1 LRAAL
6 LREVDGAFEL
16 ADLPD
21 PSSADGRVAVR
32 VRAAGINF
40 ADLMIRRG
48 VYPNMPE
55 FPVVLG
61 LEVAGELED
70 GTRVMA
76 LTPGSGGY
84 AELVA
89 VDGGQ
94 VVPLPDGASFAEGA
108 SFLLTFLTAYI
119 PLTRHVRLR
128 AGATVLVHA
137 AAGGVGS
144 AAVQVARSLGAR
156 VVGAVGSRDKI
167 ERCLDL
173 GAAEA
178 YVYDDLPDDLRIDV
192 VVDPV
197 GGRLFEQAVGRLRP
211 LGTLVAIGV
220 AGGPWETMNPALLV
234 GRNIGVHGFYLGRLL
249 RHEPELV
256 GEAVGELLA
265 LWQTGV
271 LQPLVGAELPLAEV
285 ERAHELVESRQ
296 SVGKVV
302 LVP

>member
-1 LRAAL
+1 LKAAL
-6 LREVDGAFEL
+6 LREVDGPFEL

-21 PSSADGRVAVR
+21 PSADGRVVVR

-89 VDGGQ
+89 VDRGQ
-94 VVPLPDGASFAEGA
+94 VMPFPDGASFAEGA

-119 PLTRHVRLR
+119 PLTRQVRLR
-128 AGATVLVHA
+128 PGATVLVHA

-167 ERCLDL
+167 ERCLGL

-265 LWQTGV
+265 LWQTGAV
-271 LQPLVGAELPLAEV
+271 RPLVGAELPLAEV